1 MVFFIIIQFY
11 VVFSPGNVYIADTG
25 NCVIRKVASSTKRI
39 FTIAGTA
46 GYCGSSG
53 DGNSATSA
61 YLLYP
66 PAVCVDS
73 QGIYYTNTFIF

>member
-1 MVFFIIIQFY
+1 VVFFIIIQSY

-25 NCVIRKVASSTKRI
+25 NCVIRKVASSTNKI

-46 GYCGSSG
+46 GYCSYSG

-61 YLLYP
+61 NLIYP

-73 QGIYYTNTFIF
+73 KGIYYTNTFIF